1 MRAPVI
7 MPAGDRTL
15 LVDGRAVAPVRVA
28 TTHREKGRGLLGT
41 DGIVGALW
49 LGGASSVHMMG
60 MRYPI
65 DCAVLDAG
73 GTVLHTARLRP
84 WVGATRPR
92 LRGRAVIEADAGS
105 FRAWGLRTG
114 STVEVDPRPFEEL
127 EKEQETEER

>member
-28 TTHREKGRGLLGT
+28 ATHREKGRGLLGT

-49 LGGASSVHMMG
+49 LRGASSVHMIG

-65 DCAVLDAG
+65 DCAVLDAD

-92 LRGRAVIEADAGS
+92 LRGRAVIEAGAGS
-105 FRAWGLRTG
+105 FGAWALRPG
-114 STVEVDPRPFEEL
+114 SRVEVDPRPFEEL
-127 EKEQETEER
+127 EKGQETEER